1 MKSGYMKSG
10 HMKSD
15 YMKSGDMSP
24 ACVPASLVNGGKP
37 CASY

>member
-1 MKSGYMKSG
+1 MKSG

-15 YMKSGDMSP
+15 YMKSGDMSR
-24 ACVPASLVNGGKP
+24 ACVPASPVSGDKP